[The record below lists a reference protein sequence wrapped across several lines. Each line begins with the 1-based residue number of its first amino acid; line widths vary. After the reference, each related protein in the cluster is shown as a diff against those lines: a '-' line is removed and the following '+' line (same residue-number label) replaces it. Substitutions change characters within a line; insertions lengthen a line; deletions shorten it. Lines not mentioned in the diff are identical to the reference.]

1 MIRPIIGAVLAI
13 VLFAATAPAMGRRLA
28 PSLATRLL
36 VPATLVMAAST
47 VFVLGA
53 LASPWLGQLPIVSAI
68 GKWSVVELDAVDP
81 VPDAVSEVSVVL
93 LLVVAGHVTWHG
105 IRRIRELV
113 AIYRTGRAFRDA
125 GPLVVLDSERPDA
138 FTTPAPAAR
147 VVVTA
152 GLMRALTRTERRV
165 VLAHERSHLNHQHVW
180 WTLAADLAAAVNP
193 LLRPV
198 ATTVAQ
204 AVERWADEDAAVIV
218 GDRTLVARTIARA
231 ALLQHGSP
239 ALAASATGGDVPH
252 RVRAMLAP
260 PPRRRP
266 LMCMA
271 LAVLLVAGTVATV
284 AVEQT
289 GDQVFDDAHG
299 HTTGISRADH

>member
-1 MIRPIIGAVLAI
+1 MTGPIIGAVLAI
-13 VLFAATAPAMGRRLA
+13 VLFAIAAPGLGRRLA

-47 VFVLGA
+47 VFVFGA
-53 LASPWLGQLPIVSAI
+53 LALPWLGQLPMISAI
-68 GKWSVVELDAVDP
+68 GEWSVAELDAIDP

-93 LLVVAGHVTWHG
+93 LVVIAGNVVWQG
-105 IRRIRELV
+105 IRRIRSLA
-113 AIYRTGRAFRDA
+113 AIYRTGRAFRTA
-125 GPLVVLDSERPDA
+125 GPVVVLDSALPDA
-138 FTTPAPAAR
+138 FTTPAPASR
-147 VVVTA
+147 VVVTS
-152 GLMRALTRTERRV
+152 GLMRALSRTEQRV
-165 VLAHERSHLNHQHVW
+165 VLAHERSHLTHQHVW

-193 LLRPV
+193 MLRPI
-198 ATTVAQ
+198 ATTVEH
-204 AVERWADEDAAVIV
+204 AVERWADEDAAVVV

-239 ALAASATGGDVPH
+239 ALTSSAAGGDVPL

-266 LMCMA
+266 LACMA

-289 GDQVFDDAHG
+289 GDQVFDDAGYHE
-299 HTTGISRADH
+299 AQP